1 MYNLVIAIVLGLAA
15 AVATKLA
22 TGSLYWGLVPG
33 TLVFVGSYIL
43 LARRVATRIQALST
57 QAQTELSSISQNQ
70 REQKGKI
77 EKAIQLLEQGLQYEK
92 WQFLV
97 GPELHSQIGMIKY
110 MVGDLDGSLLHFS
123 KGTDRNG
130 MARALE
136 GALWYRRQQPEKM
149 TTAFELAV
157 KASNKEP
164 LVWAA
169 YAWCALQLKDKDKAL
184 KVLSRAVEQN
194 PSDEKLKTSLNQ
206 LQNDKRLKMRPY
218 EPAWW
223 QFGLEL
229 PTQPPG
235 GRQVRFQRR

>member
-1 MYNLVIAIVLGLAA
+1 MYNLIIAVALGVAA

-22 TGSLYWGLVPG
+22 TGNFYWGLVPG
-33 TLVFVGSYIL
+33 TLGFVGSYVL

-57 QAQTELSSISQNQ
+57 QAQGELSSLSQNQ
-70 REQKGKI
+70 KEQKGKI
-77 EKAIQLLEQGLQYEK
+77 ERAIQLLEQGLVYEK

-97 GPELHSQIGMIKY
+97 GPELHSQLGMIKY
-110 MVGDLDGSLLHFS
+110 MVGDLDGALVHFG

-194 PSDEKLKTSLNQ
+194 PSDEKLKTSLHQ

>member
-1 MYNLVIAIVLGLAA
+1 VAA
-15 AVATKLA
+15 AVATKLV

-33 TLVFVGSYIL
+33 TLVFIGGYIL

-57 QAQTELSSISQNQ
+57 QAQAELSSPSQNQ
-70 REQKGKI
+70 KEQKGKV
-77 EKAIQLLEQGLQYEK
+77 ERAIQLLEQGLQYEK

-97 GPELHSQIGMIKY
+97 GPELHSQVGTIKY
-110 MVGDLDGSLLHFS
+110 MVGDLDGALVHFAQ
-123 KGTDRNG
+123 GTDRNG
-130 MARALE
+130 ME

-164 LVWAA
+164 LIWAA
-169 YAWCALQLKDKDKAL
+169 YAWCALQLKDKEKAL
-184 KVLSRAVEQN
+184 KVLSRAVEAN
-194 PSDEKLKTSLNQ
+194 PSNEKLKNSLHQ

>member
-1 MYNLVIAIVLGLAA
+1 MYNLLIALALG
-15 AVATKLA
+15 VATAVGIRVAAGNL
-22 TGSLYWGLVPG
+22 LWGLVPG
-33 TLVFVGSYIL
+33 TLVFVGAYIL
-43 LARRVATRIQALST
+43 LVRRVVNRIQALSEK
-57 QAQTELSSISQNQ
+57 AQKELSTVSQNPK
-70 REQKGKI
+70 EQKARI
-77 EKAIQLLEQGLQYEK
+77 EKAVELLEQGLQYEK

-97 GPELHSQIGMIKY
+97 GPDLHSQIGTIKY
-110 MVGDLDGSLLHFS
+110 MTGDLDAALVHFS

-130 MARALE
+130 LARALE

-149 TTAFELAV
+149 NTAFELAV

-164 LVWAA
+164 LVWVA

-184 KVLSRAVEQN
+184 KVLSRAVEAN
-194 PSDEKLKTSLNQ
+194 PSDEKLKNSLHQ

-229 PTQPPG
+229 PTQQPG
-235 GRQVRFQRR
+235 GRTVRFQRR

>member
-1 MYNLVIAIVLGLAA
+1 MYNLLIALVLGVAT
-15 AVATKLA
+15 AVLTKLA
-22 TGSLYWGLVPG
+22 TGNFLWGLVPG
-33 TLVFVGSYIL
+33 TLVFVGGYIL
-43 LARRVATRIQALST
+43 LARRVATKIQDLST
-57 QAQTELSSISQNQ
+57 KAQSELSSVSQNAK
-70 REQKGKI
+70 EQKAKI
-77 EKAIQLLEQGLQYEK
+77 ERAIQLLEQGLTYEK

-110 MVGDLDGSLLHFS
+110 MIGDLDGSLPHFA

-136 GALWYRRQQPEKM
+136 GALWFRKQQPEKM
-149 TTAFELAV
+149 NTAFELAV

-184 KVLSRAVEQN
+184 KVLSRAVEAN
-194 PSDEKLKTSLNQ
+194 PSDEKLKNSLNQ

-223 QFGLEL
+223 QFGLE
-229 PTQPPG
+229 PPSQPG
-235 GRQVRFQRR
+235 GRPVRFQRR